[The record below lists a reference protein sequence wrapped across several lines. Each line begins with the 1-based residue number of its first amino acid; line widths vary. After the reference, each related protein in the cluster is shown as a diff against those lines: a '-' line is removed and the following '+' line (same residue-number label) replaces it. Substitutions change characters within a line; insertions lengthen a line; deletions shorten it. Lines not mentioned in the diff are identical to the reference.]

1 MLTTTAGKL
10 LAALLIGLL
19 IGVERGWQ
27 SRKGAPGSRV
37 AGVRTFGL
45 IALVGGAAGLLI
57 ESGSVFAGNTII
69 VVTAFSIGLGYWRT
83 SRAPGQASA
92 TSAVAALLTLALGL
106 LAACGLA
113 VEAVASG
120 CIAALLL
127 ASRQQL
133 HGWISGLSEV
143 DLQATVRFALIVAA
157 IWPLLP
163 NRAFGPYDAWNL
175 RYLWSVVV
183 LVTGFSFAGYIA
195 NKRFGQGRGTLVTA
209 ALGGLYSSTAVI
221 ASLSIRLRGAA
232 AGQGAIVAG
241 IAVASAVMFGR
252 VLVLAAILAPRAFP
266 SFAATIAPAGV
277 VAMIYAAWRVR
288 SASADDEE
296 ARSPMGARNPI
307 ELLPALFFAALVAA
321 TAVATRW
328 ADQQFGDM
336 GAGAAIVISG
346 SFDVDAATVTL
357 GGLPPGTLSAHVS
370 GLVLAGPVLVNT
382 LFKAAVVLANGGQQ
396 RWRAAVPL
404 LAAAAAIAIMIAVRA
419 AA

>member
-10 LAALLIGLL
+10 LATLLIGLL

-27 SRKGAPGSRV
+27 SRGDAPGSRV

-45 IALVGGAAGLLI
+45 IALVAGAAGLLI
-57 ESGSVFAGNTII
+57 ENGLVLAGSAII
-69 VVTAFSIGLGYWRT
+69 VVTAISLGLGYWRT
-83 SRAPGQASA
+83 SRTSDQVSA
-92 TSAVAALLTLALGL
+92 TSTVAALLTLALGL
-106 LAACGLA
+106 LATCGFA
-113 VEAVASG
+113 VEAVASA
-120 CIAALLL
+120 CLAAVLL

-133 HGWISGLSEV
+133 HGWLSSLSEV
-143 DLQATVRFALIVAA
+143 DVQATLRFALIVAA

-163 NRAFGPYDAWNL
+163 NQAFGPYNAWNL

-195 NKRFGQGRGTLVTA
+195 NKRFGRGRGTLVTA

-232 AGQGAIVAG
+232 AGYGAIVAG

-266 SFAATIAPAGV
+266 SFAATIGPAGV
-277 VAMIYAAWRVR
+277 VAVIYATWLVR
-288 SASADDEE
+288 SARDGNEDRAAS
-296 ARSPMGARNPI
+296 GARNPI

-328 ADQQFGDM
+328 ADQQFGGM

-346 SFDVDAATVTL
+346 SFDVDAAAVTL
-357 GGLPPGTLSAHVS
+357 GGLPPDTLSPHVA

-382 LFKAAVVLANGGQQ
+382 LFKAAVVLANGGRQ
-396 RWRAAVPL
+396 RWHAAMPL
-404 LAAAAAIAIMIAVRA
+404 FAAAAALAVMIAIRVA
-419 AA
+419 A